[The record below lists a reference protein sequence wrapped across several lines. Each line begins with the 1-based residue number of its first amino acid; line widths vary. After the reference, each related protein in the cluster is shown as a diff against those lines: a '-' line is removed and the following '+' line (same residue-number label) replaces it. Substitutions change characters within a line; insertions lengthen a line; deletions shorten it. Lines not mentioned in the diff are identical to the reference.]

1 MYDMD
6 QNMFTNAHGGKKKG
20 GGYRVDY
27 GKKNCNHILV
37 LIGLISMAICNV
49 RVFRT
54 HIILDV

>member
-1 MYDMD
+1 MD
-6 QNMFTNAHGGKKKG
+6 PKHVYKCPGEKKKG

-27 GKKNCNHILV
+27 GKKNCNRILV

-49 RVFRT
+49 RVLRT